1 MNSAET
7 LPHHTTFVT
16 AFFALKETPYFEKH
30 PEQWDPSALVDLI
43 RRSDMH
49 ICVYVGDDVDDAP
62 FAELE
67 STYGNRV
74 KVMPHR
80 IVYDDLWVHRL
91 LQQKQ
96 QEADGGAIQ
105 LPVARN
111 EEKDTWEYLTYMHSR
126 VEWMEDAVS
135 ENPWNSTHFAWI
147 DFNAPTWFR
156 DQEAVVRSMQ
166 EIATYPY
173 PTTTTAGVCV
183 PGCWP
188 AFNADSVRGAASAVY
203 WRFCGPFFFGSG
215 DALCE
220 FARLSRHHLPRF
232 LAEHRTLPWEV
243 NFWAW
248 MEEAGH
254 WRPTWYRGD
263 HDDRLVTGLLPGVS
277 ADTLAFRLLSSPGAR
292 QTYTYDY
299 PVLDG
304 GSYLPGSAC
313 YLDFRGTHLLNTRFV
328 NYWMYPNG
336 YYRFHDPS
344 MVIGNRNLVSTWDP
358 QLRTAADFR
367 EVGADGA
374 CPPLQL
380 PPVPEGK
387 RAVSEGLE
395 DIRLY
400 DGGAPYAH
408 PRFIATNVNFSAT
421 GRNRMVVGT
430 YNVATCEYEDCVMVV
445 PPDPASWCEKNWIPL
460 LLPDLDSD
468 EPREHFI
475 YKWSPLEIGRLVLRE
490 ASAEEP
496 SSAEITAPTNATHL
510 QIVHRFVVHTWIFSR
525 LRGSTVFVDLP
536 PTFLPAALRNERADS
551 PDTRPEYVVG
561 LTHFSEEHSPRHYY
575 HVMVVLEKRSG
586 RPVRHS
592 PVFYFDVLGVEFC
605 IGLRVD
611 DAAGQYLFWISR
623 FDRDPLCVA
632 VDKESIALEL
642 PVRVA

>member
-1 MNSAET
+1 MNSAQT

-16 AFFALKETPYFEKH
+16 AFFALKETPYFAGR
-30 PEQWDPSALVDLI
+30 PDQWDPSSLVELI
-43 RRSDMH
+43 KHSD
-49 ICVYVGDDVDDAP
+49 IQLCLYLGNDVDDAP

-67 STYGNRV
+67 SKYGNRFRL
-74 KVMPHR
+74 MPHR
-80 IVYDDLWVHRL
+80 IVYEDLWVHQM
-91 LQQKQ
+91 LQQQ
-96 QEADGGAIQ
+96 QDTDSGEIK
-105 LPVARN
+105 LPSSRN
-111 EEKDTWEYLTYMHSR
+111 EEKDTWEYMTYMHSR

-147 DFNAPTWFR
+147 DFNAASCFR
-156 DQEAVVRSMQ
+156 DREAVVRSMQ

-173 PTTTTAGVCV
+173 PTTTTTTASLFV

-188 AFNADSVRGAASAVY
+188 AFNADSVRGAAAAVY
-203 WRFCGPFFFGSG
+203 WRFCGTFFFGSKEAVL
-215 DALCE
+215 D
-220 FARLSRHHLPRF
+220 FAQLSRTHLPRF
-232 LAEHRTLPWEV
+232 LTEHRTLPWEV

-248 MEEAGH
+248 MEQAGH
-254 WRPTWYRGD
+254 WQPTWYRGD

-277 ADTLAFRLLSSPGAR
+277 ADPLAFRLLSSPGAR

-304 GSYLPGSAC
+304 SFLPGSAC

-336 YYRFHDPS
+336 YYRFYDPS
-344 MVIGNRNLVSTWDP
+344 MVIGNRNLVSAWDA
-358 QLRTAADFR
+358 QLRTAVDFR
-367 EVGADGA
+367 EVGATGA
-374 CPPLQL
+374 CPPLRL
-380 PPVPEGK
+380 PPLPEGGK
-387 RAVSEGLE
+387 RPVSEGLE

-400 DGGAPYAH
+400 DGGSQYAH
-408 PRFIATNVNFSAT
+408 PRFIATNVNYSAS

-430 YNVATCEYEDCVMVV
+430 YNVATCEFEDCVMVV

-460 LLPDLDSD
+460 LLLPQNDVNG
-468 EPREHFI
+468 EPQEHFI
-475 YKWSPLEIGRLVLRE
+475 YKWSPLEIGRLVPRE
-490 ASAEEP
+490 A
-496 SSAEITAPTNATHL
+496 TVDNPTNETQL
-510 QIVHRFVVHTWIFSR
+510 QIVRRFAVHTWMFSR

-536 PTFLPAALRNERADS
+536 PTFLPAALRNETVAS
-551 PDTRPEYVVG
+551 SDTSPEYVVG

-592 PVFYFDVLGVEFC
+592 PVFYFDVLGIEFC

-611 DAAGQYLFWISR
+611 EEAGQYLFWISR

-632 VDKESIALEL
+632 VDKESISLNL
-642 PVRVA
+642 PVTVA